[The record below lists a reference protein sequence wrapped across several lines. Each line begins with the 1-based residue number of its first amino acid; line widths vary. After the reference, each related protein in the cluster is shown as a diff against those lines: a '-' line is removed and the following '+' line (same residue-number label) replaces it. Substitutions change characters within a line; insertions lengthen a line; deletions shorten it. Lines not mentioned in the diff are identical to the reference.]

1 MSKYKKRHVRIFSK
15 KKDPYI
21 IYKSQKIKLKGTDI
35 KNIIKIINKLQKNIV
50 KNKIPKEKK
59 DNIKK
64 KINDV
69 IYKAISTQMS
79 SGQLFPTLTNNNNKI
94 DDNEN
99 KIKKLNDEIKDLV
112 LYKNNI
118 NNKIENIEDNEYIMF
133 RNKKVNKKILYEFV
147 KQVDEKMLNYQND
160 IYNLEKQN
168 IKLINENNNLKNTP
182 VVLELSNNDK
192 KIIDDQI
199 KDPEIKEP
207 ELSKT
212 EKKKQD
218 NELKKQIKEQ
228 EKQIKKKL
236 ETDIIKKKPKNINI
250 VDIAEEIKQNEKEDV
265 KITKD
270 DILKNLP
277 DKYKDELKNNFNDI
291 LYSKYNSKNKNNQL
305 KLNDQILE
313 NIKPINKKNLQ
324 KNLEYTD
331 LYNKYKDKLNT
342 VDQTSEEFVKFEKE
356 LYDTMLET
364 KYEEYKDITGL
375 KIGNGIIKNN
385 KNGLSNID
393 ILKIMDQ
400 YKLFLGVFHYDNIED
415 VFNYIYKNNIKKGS
429 FIYNY
434 HYHWLAVYFDFE
446 ENYEILHYDPFGYKY
461 TQKIERL
468 LTKLCT
474 EMNIEYYCKIKYNK
488 VQNQDINTQ
497 NCGWFAI
504 RFLLL
509 IYNDFNFKDATE
521 YKHYNI
527 KQNEEDVERI
537 KNNYIE
543 FGFI

>member
-15 KKDPYI
+15 KKDTYI

>member
-1 MSKYKKRHVRIFSK
+1 
-15 KKDPYI
+15 
-21 IYKSQKIKLKGTDI
+21 
-35 KNIIKIINKLQKNIV
+35 
-50 KNKIPKEKK
+50 
-59 DNIKK
+59 
-64 KINDV
+64 
-69 IYKAISTQMS
+69 
-79 SGQLFPTLTNNNNKI
+79 
-94 DDNEN
+94 
-99 KIKKLNDEIKDLV
+99 
-112 LYKNNI
+112 
-118 NNKIENIEDNEYIMF
+118 
-133 RNKKVNKKILYEFV
+133 
-147 KQVDEKMLNYQND
+147 
-160 IYNLEKQN
+160 
-168 IKLINENNNLKNTP
+168 
-182 VVLELSNNDK
+182 
-192 KIIDDQI
+192 
-199 KDPEIKEP
+199 
-207 ELSKT
+207 
-212 EKKKQD
+212 
-218 NELKKQIKEQ
+218 
-228 EKQIKKKL
+228 
-236 ETDIIKKKPKNINI
+236 
-250 VDIAEEIKQNEKEDV
+250 
-265 KITKD
+265 
-270 DILKNLP
+270 
-277 DKYKDELKNNFNDI
+277 
-291 LYSKYNSKNKNNQL
+291 
-305 KLNDQILE
+305 
-313 NIKPINKKNLQ
+313 
-324 KNLEYTD
+324 
-331 LYNKYKDKLNT
+331 
-342 VDQTSEEFVKFEKE
+342 
-356 LYDTMLET
+356 MLET

>member
-69 IYKAISTQMS
+69 IYKAISSQMS

-118 NNKIENIEDNEYIMF
+118 NNKIETMEESEYIMF
-133 RNKKVNKKILYEFV
+133 RNQKVNKKTLYELQ
-147 KQVDEKMLNYQND
+147 KQIDEKMLNYQND